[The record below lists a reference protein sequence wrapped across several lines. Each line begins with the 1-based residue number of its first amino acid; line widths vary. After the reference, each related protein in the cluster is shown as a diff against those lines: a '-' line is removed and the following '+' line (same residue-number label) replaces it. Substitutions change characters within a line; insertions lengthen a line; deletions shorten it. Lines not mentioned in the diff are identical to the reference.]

1 MLACSYTTGR
11 RTHRRVGK
19 TERAVASGQESKTCM
34 KDFLLLLER
43 NARWAAAG
51 TALVLVAVA
60 FVLLPLAKRVG
71 IYGEGPVELE
81 DASWYLVVKPVDQA
95 DPMLGYFP
103 FSNQHDCE
111 QARRGASRNGEVY
124 VSPCQTGASLKLV
137 QQRATAV
144 R

>member
-1 MLACSYTTGR
+1 MR
-11 RTHRRVGK
+11 N
-19 TERAVASGQESKTCM
+19 
-34 KDFLLLLER
+34 FLLLLER

-51 TALVLVAVA
+51 TAVLFATIA
-60 FVLLPLAKRVG
+60 FVLLPLAKRIG
-71 IYGEGPVELE
+71 IYGQGPVELE

-111 QARRGASRNGEVY
+111 QARRGASRNGEVN

-137 QQRATAV
+137 QQRAAEIK
-144 R
+144 